1 MFCFQSVFNNL
12 FIQKSLCFLF
22 DYKLNISVCPL
33 KVPKKNKS
41 TTEHG
46 LRRTVKSKKGDLGR
60 MLLSQVLSVGTAY
73 LRWAIWPKWPIW
85 PKRSIWPTWPNMTHV
100 TSTLAGENHYCC
112 DSLWCQLWVF
122 TPRISQNCSLALVT
136 CNKKCTTTTV
146 PYILLS

>member
-1 MFCFQSVFNNL
+1 MFCFQSVFNNP

-73 LRWAIWPKWPIW
+73 LRWAIWPKRPIW
-85 PKRSIWPTWPNMTHV
+85 PIWPTWPNMTHMAHV
-100 TSTLAGENHYCC
+100 TSTLAGESHYCC
-112 DSLWCQLWVF
+112 DSLWRQLWVF